1 MFSLVS
7 VTEVASL
14 LSIKVR
20 SPVTYVSS
28 SAATVSPSC
37 SLKYMFPDTFLRAAR
52 LAFLTWRSPV
62 VCVIALRS
70 HCIAPGAS
78 HFTPAAVVSFGNVAD
93 ASWVLVERTSSSKV
107 SSPLA
112 VYPPVPAN
120 PVSSGKDSAVRAVFA
135 LMLIDAAVMRSGV
148 VRVVTV
154 VVDIHRYP
162 VRVLTPVRSKDVA
175 CVSAGRMMF
184 TPSSLPLPS
193 TETPH
198 GLPSLCLRSDTP
210 HAAESAGHLQ
220 SMASTA
226 MGANVRATNAM
237 NATPVTARGGDD
249 RAMRARSTGDTCL
262 TRITKHALK
271 NQSWAMN
278 SYK

>member
-1 MFSLVS
+1 M
-7 VTEVASL
+7 
-14 LSIKVR
+14 
-20 SPVTYVSS
+20 TYVSS

-120 PVSSGKDSAVRAVFA
+120 PVSSGKDSAVRAVFS

-193 TETPH
+193 TATPH
-198 GLPSLCLRSDTP
+198 AVVPSLCLRSDTP

-249 RAMRARSTGDTCL
+249 RAMRARSTGDTRL
-262 TRITKHALK
+262 TRITKHA
-271 NQSWAMN
+271 
-278 SYK
+278 